1 MKTRKD
7 SANVNVTLGPSGSTN
22 EKLLGKE
29 FPCPVCGAAMPIR
42 LTCAQK
48 PYCHCLSCML
58 QLFFRGKTAIQRLEK
73 IIESGILIAG
83 DNSSTNMAITLYNRV
98 RLLKTQKLQL
108 EEKRSLFFSDDD
120 LENAISFIQ
129 IEIERLQSN
138 LQSMAQTTPRKTP

>member
-1 MKTRKD
+1 MRTKKD
-7 SANVNVTLGPSGSTN
+7 SANVNVTLGPTGPTN

-29 FPCPVCGAAMPIR
+29 FPCPLCGASMPIR
-42 LTCAQK
+42 LTRKQK

-73 IIESGILIAG
+73 LIESGILIAG